1 LHIVPFCLF
10 LPAYSIVM
18 PPKTAPPPAP
28 ASNQASADSE
38 VVEAGR
44 SGEASDKM
52 PAAASGGAEGESFG
66 SAEQALSDAVFSLI
80 GLPFDQLEAQLQGLK

>member
-1 LHIVPFCLF
+1 
-10 LPAYSIVM
+10 M

-28 ASNQASADSE
+28 QASNQASADSE

-52 PAAASGGAEGESFG
+52 AAASGGAKGESFG

-80 GLPFDQLEAQLQGLK
+80 GLPFDQLEARLQGLK

>member
-1 LHIVPFCLF
+1 LHIILFCLF
-10 LPAYSIVM
+10 PPTHSIVM

-52 PAAASGGAEGESFG
+52 AAASKGAEGESFG

-80 GLPFDQLEAQLQGLK
+80 GLPFDQLEARLQGLK

>member
-1 LHIVPFCLF
+1 
-10 LPAYSIVM
+10 M
-18 PPKTAPPPAP
+18 PPKTVPPPAP
-28 ASNQASADSE
+28 ASNQAPTDSE

-52 PAAASGGAEGESFG
+52 RAAASGDAEGDDLG
-66 SAEQALSDAVFSLI
+66 SAEQALNDAVFSLI